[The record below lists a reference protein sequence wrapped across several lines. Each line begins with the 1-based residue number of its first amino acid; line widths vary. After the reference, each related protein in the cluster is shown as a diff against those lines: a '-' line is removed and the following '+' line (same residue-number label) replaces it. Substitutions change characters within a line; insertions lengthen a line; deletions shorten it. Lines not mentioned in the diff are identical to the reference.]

1 MKRTMQSLSLGLLT
15 AFLCLGSASAAPALP
30 QLDPTDPSVQRVTDQ
45 ASRMSE
51 TNQQVASYYQKSRYR
66 TLDALHSSEAKAEEG
81 GLVFEVKEIRVTP
94 SKFLSAEE
102 IREAIHFKG
111 EGPATVKELT
121 DMVARLN
128 ALYQEKH
135 IVTAQAVLRRRR

>member
-1 MKRTMQSLSLGLLT
+1 MKRTIQSLSLSLLT
-15 AFLCLGSASAAPALP
+15 ALLFSGSVSAAPA
-30 QLDPTDPSVQRVTDQ
+30 QLDPRDPAVQKVTDQ

-66 TLDALHSSEAKAEEG
+66 TLDAVHSSEAKAEEG

-102 IREAIHFKG
+102 IRRAIHFKG
-111 EGPATVKELT
+111 AGPATVKELT
-121 DMVARLN
+121 NMVARLN
-128 ALYQEKH
+128 ALYQE
-135 IVTAQAVLRRRR
+135 